1 MSKNIQLTLT
11 DFQYETL
18 LKKAGSFSIQQYLI
32 KKEFPNHEFSH
43 WFNEITGLIEKLPP
57 GTNFSLKTLLS
68 VNWETIPKGVRL
80 SIGKQFLKEVNEGSI
95 RAVKYVKKDSANTT
109 IYKKT
114 L

>member
-11 DFQYETL
+11 DLQYETL

-57 GTNFSLKTLLS
+57 GHKLFTKNFIICKLGNYS
-68 VNWETIPKGVRL
+68 
-80 SIGKQFLKEVNEGSI
+80 
-95 RAVKYVKKDSANTT
+95 
-109 IYKKT
+109 
-114 L
+114 